1 MKTVQITLTPNVRTA
16 FTIVDTPA
24 TGYELVIYN
33 ESHSSQN
40 YVSIGDSTVTAAN
53 GIHLYG
59 GEKLQL
65 KIGAGEVLHGISV
78 DAIDVRL
85 LATCTD

>member
-1 MKTVQITLTPNVRTA
+1 MKTVQITLTPNVRSA
-16 FTIVDTPA
+16 FTITDTPS
-24 TGYELVIYN
+24 TPYELVIYN

-40 YVSIGDSTVTAAN
+40 YVAIGDSTVTTAN

-59 GEKLQL
+59 GDIIQL
-65 KIGAGEVLHGISV
+65 KIGANETLYGISV
-78 DAIDVRL
+78 DPIDVRL

>member
-1 MKTVQITLTPNVRTA
+1 MKSTQITLTPNVRST
-16 FTIVDTPA
+16 FTITDTPS
-24 TGYELVIYN
+24 TGYELLVYN

-40 YVSIGDSTVTAAN
+40 YVAIGDSTVTAAN

-59 GEKLQL
+59 GEKLQIR
-65 KIGAGEVLHGISV
+65 IGAGEVLYGISV

-85 LATCTD
+85 LATCLD